1 MDSST
6 AGTASF
12 FPVRNSYTS
21 DTYIAL
27 ISFSQILEALP
38 LLRKATEGFF
48 LFFFFPPTQHHPQ
61 GQGSTGSPSRL
72 TQALLLTFLLW

>member
-38 LLRKATEGFF
+38 LLRKTTEGFF
-48 LFFFFPPTQHHPQ
+48 LFFFFPLSITP
-61 GQGSTGSPSRL
+61 RDRE
-72 TQALLLTFLLW
+72 ALDLPAG

>member
-27 ISFSQILEALP
+27 ISFSQTLEALP
-38 LLRKATEGFF
+38 LLRKTTEGFF
-48 LFFFFPPTQHHPQ
+48 FFSPPIITPRDRAALDLP
-61 GQGSTGSPSRL
+61 TG
-72 TQALLLTFLLW
+72 

>member
-27 ISFSQILEALP
+27 ISFSQTLEALP
-38 LLRKATEGFF
+38 LLRKTTEGFF
-48 LFFFFPPTQHHPQ
+48 LFFFPTHHHPQ
-61 GQGSTGSPSRL
+61 GQGSTGSPNRL

>member
-38 LLRKATEGFF
+38 LLRKATDGFF
-48 LFFFFPPTQHHPQ
+48 LFFFFPPLSITP
-61 GQGSTGSPSRL
+61 RDRE
-72 TQALLLTFLLW
+72 ALDLPAG